1 MNTVNEGTESMTD
14 VNASEGRITTELR
27 DNVFLIG
34 IDRPA
39 KLNGFT
45 PHMMRA
51 MAQAFTTYEREDA
64 ARCAVVFAEG
74 KHFTAGLD
82 LPKMAPHLGTDSL
95 MVEDD
100 EIDPFDLRPPFRSK
114 PVVFAV
120 QGICFTLGIEMMLAA
135 DIVVA
140 ASDTRFSQLEVKRGL
155 MPTGGA
161 TIRMVERA
169 GWGNA
174 MRYLL
179 TGDEFDAATALRL
192 GFVQEIVEPGKQRA
206 RAIEL
211 AQHIGRQAPLA
222 VRATINNARCALTDG
237 PSGARAQ
244 FGEIQRGLLA
254 SDDFAEGLRSFK
266 EKREPGFSGR

>member
-1 MNTVNEGTESMTD
+1 MTQADNT
-14 VNASEGRITTELR
+14 EGRIHSRLK
-27 DNVFLIG
+27 DGVFLIG

-45 PHMMRA
+45 PEMLRALA
-51 MAQAFTTYEREDA
+51 MAYTAYEKEAA
-64 ARCAVVFAEG
+64 ARCAVVYAEG

-82 LPKMAPHLGTDSL
+82 LPKVAPHLGSDWL
-95 MVEDD
+95 MVEEG
-100 EIDPFDLRPPFRSK
+100 EIDPFDLRAPFRSK
-114 PVVFAV
+114 PVIFAV
-120 QGICFTLGIEMMLAA
+120 QGICFTLGIELMLAA

-192 GFVQEIVEPGKQRA
+192 GFIQEVVEPGEQFGRA
-206 RAIEL
+206 FEL
-211 AQHIGRQAPLA
+211 AHDIAKQAPLA
-222 VRATINNARCALTDG
+222 VEATIDSARRALHEG
-237 PSGARAQ
+237 PVSAAAQ
-244 FGEIQRGLLA
+244 FGKVQKKLLA
-254 SDDFAEGLRSFK
+254 SEDFQEGLRSFK
-266 EKREPGFSGR
+266 SKRERRFSGH

>member
-1 MNTVNEGTESMTD
+1 MTED
-14 VNASEGRITTELR
+14 PAEGRITTELR
-27 DNVFLIG
+27 DGLFLIG

-45 PHMMRA
+45 PVMLRG
-51 MAQAFTTYEREDA
+51 MAQAYTRYELEPE

-74 KHFTAGLD
+74 ANFTAGLD
-82 LPKMAPHLGTDSL
+82 LPKVAPHLGGNTL
-95 MVEDD
+95 LVEDG
-100 EIDPFDLRPPFRSK
+100 EIDPFESCPPFRTK

-120 QGICFTLGIEMMLAA
+120 HGICFTLGIEMMLAA

-140 ASDTRFSQLEVKRGL
+140 AADTRFAQVEVKRGL

-179 TGDEFDAATALRL
+179 TGDEFDAQTALRL
-192 GFVQEIVEPGKQRA
+192 GFVQEIVTPGRQKD

-211 AQHIGRQAPLA
+211 ARSIADQAPLA
-222 VRATINNARCALTDG
+222 VAATLWNARVALREG
-237 PSGARAQ
+237 PETAASLFGATQTR
-244 FGEIQRGLLA
+244 LLA
-254 SDDFAEGLRSFK
+254 SEDFQDGLRSFK
-266 EKREPGFSGR
+266 EKRAPRFKGK

>member
-1 MNTVNEGTESMTD
+1 MTD
-14 VNASEGRITTELR
+14 NLDPAEGRITTEISDGL
-27 DNVFLIG
+27 FLIG

-45 PHMMRA
+45 PVMLRG
-51 MAQAFTTYEREDA
+51 MAQAYTRYEKEPG

-74 KHFTAGLD
+74 ANFTAGLD
-82 LPKMAPHLGTDSL
+82 LPKVAPHLGGNTL
-95 MVEDD
+95 LVEDS
-100 EIDPFDLRPPFRSK
+100 EIDPFGSRAPYRTK

-120 QGICFTLGIEMMLAA
+120 HGICFTLGIEMMLAA

-140 ASDTRFSQLEVKRGL
+140 AADTRFAQVEVRRGL
-155 MPTGGA
+155 VPTGGA

-179 TGDEFDAATALRL
+179 TGDEFDAQTAFRL
-192 GFVQEIVEPGKQRA
+192 GFVQEVVEPGMQKA

-211 AQHIGRQAPLA
+211 ARHIAAQAPLA
-222 VRATINNARCALTDG
+222 VSATIGNARIALGDG
-237 PSGARAQ
+237 PGAASAL
-244 FGEIQRGLLA
+244 FGATQTRLLA
-254 SDDFAEGLRSFK
+254 SEDFQEGLRSFK
-266 EKREPGFSGR
+266 DKRPSRFRGK

>member
-1 MNTVNEGTESMTD
+1 MSSPEN
-14 VNASEGRITTELR
+14 SEGRITTEVK
-27 DNVFLIG
+27 DGICFIG

-45 PHMMRA
+45 PQMLRGMVRA
-51 MAQAFTTYEREDA
+51 YTVYEHDTE

-74 KHFTAGLD
+74 AHFTAGLD
-82 LPKMAPHLGTDSL
+82 LPKVAPHLGSDSL
-95 MVEDD
+95 MAEEG
-100 EIDPFDLRPPFRSK
+100 EIDLFGLRSPFRSK

-140 ASDTRFSQLEVKRGL
+140 ASDARFSQLEVKRGL

-161 TIRMVERA
+161 TIRMVARA

-179 TGDEFDAATALRL
+179 TGDEFDAATAFRL
-192 GFVQEIVEPGKQRA
+192 GFVQEVVKPGDQLSRA
-206 RAIEL
+206 TEL
-211 AQHIGRQAPLA
+211 AQL
-222 VRATINNARCALTDG
+222 
-237 PSGARAQ
+237 
-244 FGEIQRGLLA
+244 
-254 SDDFAEGLRSFK
+254 
-266 EKREPGFSGR
+266 

>member
-1 MNTVNEGTESMTD
+1 MTETD
-14 VNASEGRITTELR
+14 NSEGRIHSRLQ
-27 DNVFLIG
+27 DGVYLIG

-45 PHMMRA
+45 PEMLRGLT
-51 MAQAFTTYEREDA
+51 QAYTAYENDA
-64 ARCAVVFAEG
+64 AAHCALVYAEG

-82 LPKMAPHLGTDSL
+82 LPKVAPHLGSDWL
-95 MVEDD
+95 MVQEG
-100 EIDPFDLRPPFRSK
+100 EIDPFDLRAPFRSK

-120 QGICFTLGIEMMLAA
+120 QGICFTLGIELMLAA

-155 MPTGGA
+155 MATGGA

-179 TGDEFDAATALRL
+179 TGDEFDSATALRL
-192 GFVQEIVEPGKQRA
+192 GFIQEVVEPGEQFGRA
-206 RAIEL
+206 LEL
-211 AQHIGRQAPLA
+211 ANDIAKQAPLA
-222 VRATINNARCALTDG
+222 VNATLNSARHALRDG
-237 PSGARAQ
+237 PASAAAQ
-244 FGEIQRGLLA
+244 FGKIQKKLLA
-254 SDDFAEGLRSFK
+254 SEDFQEGLRSFK
-266 EKREPGFSGR
+266 SKQEPRFSGR

>member
-1 MNTVNEGTESMTD
+1 MTQAD
-14 VNASEGRITTELR
+14 STEGRIHSRLK
-27 DNVFLIG
+27 DGVFLIG

-45 PHMMRA
+45 PEMLRGLA
-51 MAQAFTTYEREDA
+51 LAYTAYENDAA
-64 ARCAVVFAEG
+64 ARCALVYAEG

-82 LPKMAPHLGTDSL
+82 LPRVAPHLGSDSL
-95 MVEDD
+95 MVNEG
-100 EIDPFDLRPPFRSK
+100 EIDPFDLRAPFRSK

-120 QGICFTLGIEMMLAA
+120 QGICFTLGIELMLAA
-135 DIVVA
+135 DIVIA

-179 TGDEFDAATALRL
+179 TGDEFDPATALRL
-192 GFVQEIVEPGKQRA
+192 GFIQEVVEPGEQFGRA
-206 RAIEL
+206 LEIATDIVK
-211 AQHIGRQAPLA
+211 QAPLA
-222 VRATINNARCALTDG
+222 VDATINSARLALHEG
-237 PSGARAQ
+237 PASAVAQ
-244 FGEIQRGLLA
+244 FGSTQRTLLA
-254 SDDFAEGLRSFK
+254 SEDFQEGLRSFK
-266 EKREPGFSGR
+266 DKREPRFSGR